1 MTQAQM
7 FPVFTR
13 RAAGWRIA
21 SLLLLLF
28 ASQADAERRFT
39 VLGTGRGLDVNV
51 AVSLLVDRDGLLWVG
66 SREGL
71 FRYDGYQATAFLPD
85 PERAGSISDQD
96 VRALHETDD
105 GALWVSTNAG
115 GLNRRDPRS
124 GTFSQF
130 HHDSG
135 NPRSLSDESIYGVA
149 QDAAGRVWVGT
160 QNGLNRLDAD
170 GRHFVRYFHASSD
183 ATSVAHNWVYALHRG
198 ASRRLWIGTVG
209 GGIDRWDDASGGFEH
224 FPLAQMLG
232 GARGFDDVFAI
243 HEAADGRV
251 WAGTREGL
259 VVLDPAGRTATRVDL
274 TSDTGAQPLI
284 TTMHADR
291 YGRLWIATLAHGVL
305 IVDLATGEWT
315 RARTDRVGAPGNLP
329 TQPQLSLASNAHMLF
344 VGTWGGG
351 VYRTPLEDPEFRL
364 LAPGT
369 DGGGLRDKNIT
380 AVLGRVPAGQPWVG
394 SFGGGPQLVDVVAG
408 SVVPTGGSTTDSI
421 LQSGV
426 LSFAVT
432 RDDARFAGTT
442 AGVYR
447 FAEDGSSLGLDA
459 YAADRPD
466 GIGQGYVGALL
477 PAGEAGLWVGV
488 GGSGLFLRD
497 SDSGRYRPFRHDPGV
512 PDSLSGDYVT
522 ALAHGKSGYLWVGT
536 RSNGLNL
543 CRIEPW
549 SCERFDGRSG
559 GDRNLRHYHVTALR
573 RDRAGGLWVA
583 TDGGGLHHAQV
594 DAAGRV
600 TRFERWGVE
609 RGLLNDGIMAVEEDD
624 DGSLWL
630 STRHGLSRLDPAKGR
645 VVNHVL
651 QSGLPV
657 SHFNTGA
664 SSADTGFVHFGSVA
678 GLVSI
683 PKGTPLRVR
692 PPTPVRIT
700 GIERLA
706 SGAGQPL
713 SPGELRS
720 GFEKNIDDGLA
731 LEFAVLDLAETRHDY
746 AYRLQPQD
754 DWTPLGR
761 RRQVTFFGLTPGHY
775 RFEVRGR
782 DVFGQWSTSP
792 PLEFEVVPPFWM
804 TLWFR
809 GLALAAIAMLM
820 LGLHVARLRS
830 LRQRNAVLE
839 QLEAQ
844 REQALARARRSQAE
858 LEEAY
863 AGLRQLTGRL
873 ESAKEDERIRI
884 SRELHDQF
892 GQTLT
897 AAKINLQLLRST
909 ATDSAVAQRLKDS
922 VAMVDGMIRQARDIA
937 RGLRPPLLDEAGLV
951 PALDHHLKSLA
962 ERSGLHFELDA
973 TPEVASAPG
982 GLNTT
987 VFRVIQEAVS
997 NVLRH
1002 ARATLIRVTL
1012 RVEHDVLQFVIEDD
1026 GVGFDPEAVS
1036 QRVKRGEHLGLLGMT
1051 ERVRNAGGTLKLDS
1065 RPGAGSRLEV
1075 TIPFAKPGA
1084 GPIPESTQAS

>member
-1 MTQAQM
+1 MASASTG
-7 FPVFTR
+7 
-13 RAAGWRIA
+13 RAAGWQVA
-21 SLLLLLF
+21 SLALLLF
-28 ASQADAERRFT
+28 APQADAARRFT
-39 VLGTGRGLDVNV
+39 ELGAGRGLDVNV
-51 AVSLLVDRDGLLWVG
+51 AVSMLVDRDGLLWVG

-85 PERAGSISDQD
+85 PDRPGSISDQD
-96 VRALHETDD
+96 VRALYESDD
-105 GALWVSTNAG
+105 GALWVSTNTG
-115 GLNRRDPRS
+115 GLNRRDPRT
-124 GTFSQF
+124 GKFTQF
-130 HHDSG
+130 HHDSR

-149 QDAAGRVWVGT
+149 EGADGRVWVGT

-170 GRHFVRYFHASSD
+170 GRSFVRYFHESGNASSL
-183 ATSVAHNWVYALHRG
+183 AHNWVYALHRG
-198 ASRRLWIGTVG
+198 ASRRLWIGTIG
-209 GGIDRWDDASGGFEH
+209 GGIDRWDGADGKFEH
-224 FPLAQMLG
+224 FPLAQLAKG
-232 GARGFDDVFAI
+232 SRALDDVFAI
-243 HEAADGRV
+243 HEGADGRV

-259 VVLDPAGRTATRVDL
+259 VVLEPAHRTAKRVDMAN
-274 TSDTGAQPLI
+274 DAGAQPLI

-305 IVDLATGEWT
+305 VVDLATGEWT
-315 RARTDRVGAPGNLP
+315 RAHPGSVGAPGNLP
-329 TQPQLSLASNAHMLF
+329 AQPQLSLASNDHMLF
-344 VGTWGGG
+344 VGTWGSG
-351 VYRTPLEDPEFRL
+351 VYRAPLEDPAFQL

-380 AVLGRVPAGQPWVG
+380 AVLGRLSAGQPWVG

-408 SVVPTGGSTTDSI
+408 SVAPTGGSPTDSI
-421 LQSGV
+421 RKSGV

-432 RDDARFAGTT
+432 RDDSRFAGSTE
-442 AGVYR
+442 GVYR
-447 FAEDGSSLGLDA
+447 FAEDGSTLGLEAYDA
-459 YAADRPD
+459 GRPD
-466 GIGQGYVGALL
+466 GIGEGYVGALL
-477 PAGEAGLWVGV
+477 PAREAGLWVGV

-497 SDSGRYRPFRHDPGV
+497 ASSGRYRAYRHDPDV
-512 PDSLSGDYVT
+512 PDSLSGAYVT
-522 ALAHGKSGYLWVGT
+522 ALAHGTSGRLWVGT

-549 SCERFDGRSG
+549 SCERFDGRSSG
-559 GDRNLRHYHVTALR
+559 ARNLRHHHVTALR
-573 RDRAGGLWVA
+573 PDRAGGVWVA

-609 RGLLNDGIMAVEEDD
+609 RGLLNDGIMSVEEDD

-630 STRHGLSRLDPAKGR
+630 GTRHGLSRLDPATGR
-645 VVNHVL
+645 VVNHVV

-664 SSADTGFVHFGSVA
+664 SSADTGFVHFGSVE

-683 PKGTPLRVR
+683 PKGTPLRIR
-692 PPTPVRIT
+692 APSPVRIT

-706 SGAGQPL
+706 SGASQAL
-713 SPGELRS
+713 SPGELLG

-731 LEFAVLDLAETRHDY
+731 VEFAVLDFAETRHDY
-746 AYRLQPQD
+746 AYRLNPQD

-761 RRQVTFFGLTPGHY
+761 RRQVTFFGLAPGHY

-782 DVFGQWSTSP
+782 DVFGQWSSSP
-792 PLEFEVVPPFWM
+792 PLAFDVVPPFWM

-809 GLALAAIAMLM
+809 ALALAAIAMLM
-820 LGLHVARLRS
+820 LGLHIVRLRS
-830 LRQRNAVLE
+830 LRQRNAALE
-839 QLEAQ
+839 QLEGQ

-863 AGLRQLTGRL
+863 AGLRQLTSRL
-873 ESAKEDERIRI
+873 ESAKEDERSRI
-884 SRELHDQF
+884 SRELHDEF

-897 AAKINLQLLRST
+897 AAKINLQILRST
-909 ATDSAVAQRLKDS
+909 AADAAVARRLDDS
-922 VAMVDGMIRQARDIA
+922 VTMVDGMIRQARDIA

-962 ERSGLHFELDA
+962 ERSGLSIELDA
-973 TPEVASAPG
+973 APEVTRMPP

-987 VFRVIQEAVS
+987 VFRVVQEAVS
-997 NVLRH
+997 NALRH

-1012 RVEHDVLQFVIEDD
+1012 RVESDALRLVIEDD

-1051 ERVRNAGGTLKLDS
+1051 ERVRNAGGTIELDS
-1065 RPGAGSRLEV
+1065 RPGVGSRFEV
-1075 TIPFAKPGA
+1075 TLPFAKPGT
-1084 GPIPESTQAS
+1084 GPVAESPQLS